1 MGLTHGYCT
10 HKHTKRERER
20 ERERERFVYLDEKLC
35 WAMHLSQMKV
45 GQIEALEKLKSQ
57 TLIVI

>member
-10 HKHTKRERER
+10 HKHAKR

-35 WAMHLSQMKV
+35 RAMHLSQMKV
-45 GQIEALEKLKSQ
+45 GQIEALGKLKSR

>member
-20 ERERERFVYLDEKLC
+20 ERDRFVYLDEKLC
-35 WAMHLSQMKV
+35 RAMHLSQMKV

>member
-1 MGLTHGYCT
+1 MGLTRGYCT
-10 HKHTKRERER
+10 HKHMKRER

-35 WAMHLSQMKV
+35 RAMHLSQMKV
-45 GQIEALEKLKSQ
+45 GQIEALGKLKSR

>member
-1 MGLTHGYCT
+1 MGLTRGYCT
-10 HKHTKRERER
+10 HKHMKR

-35 WAMHLSQMKV
+35 RAMHLSQMKV
-45 GQIEALEKLKSQ
+45 GQIEALGKLKSR